1 MPRPVEAD
9 LALAPAVAHTLQ
21 SLAEFLGK
29 PEAGLLEA
37 FLEGSTEAERVAKG
51 QKIATPRLLVD
62 DRRLYSMAYDVWT
75 SATPAQKDHLRG
87 FSAELLSLAVHH
99 AIELDASSLRQARA
113 QGPHRPARAAGRLS
127 SPRETGARF
136 RAKTAKD
143 RQAVDS
149 ALPISTHSP

>member
-1 MPRPVEAD
+1 MPKPVEAD
-9 LALAPAVAHTLQ
+9 LAPAPAHTLQ
-21 SLAEFLGK
+21 SLADALGK

-87 FSAELLSLAVHH
+87 FSAELLSLAVH
-99 AIELDASSLRQARA
+99 RPGGVPRARSGRRN
-113 QGPHRPARAAGRLS
+113 QRLVGPLIA
-127 SPRETGARF
+127 F
-136 RAKTAKD
+136 
-143 RQAVDS
+143 
-149 ALPISTHSP
+149 ALMTN